1 MHTDHTNTIHGFS
14 IVFIYPS
21 PNTMDWTLKT
31 CMQPNNG
38 AAHDNY
44 LSLSHIDDHEFFVR
58 VHGKPHA
65 YAFMLNN

>member
-1 MHTDHTNTIHGFS
+1 
-14 IVFIYPS
+14 
-21 PNTMDWTLKT
+21 MDWTLKT

-58 VHGKPHA
+58 VHGNPMHTPSCSITKDNIKL
-65 YAFMLNN
+65 YDRQIKVKEY